1 MHPAPA
7 RPWLGLLRGC
17 MSAQS
22 RKPACLVS
30 PARRVTREGAERDR
44 QKARNSLSA
53 PVPWARMLADKFS
66 ALKYG
71 KQPCGHQSRL
81 NHAVRHLSRTIM
93 MVSPPAVTSLASM
106 TVRKAIVSSR
116 TNRQFLA
123 ERECLLVPRCPLSRD
138 SRYGCANPVEVTSHA
153 KLWQKSARRLRRAS
167 AC

>member
-1 MHPAPA
+1 MRHTRRRKEDMHPAPA
-7 RPWLGLLRGC
+7 RPWLGMLRGC

-22 RKPACLVS
+22 RKSACLVS

-44 QKARNSLSA
+44 QKARDSLSA

-106 TVRKAIVSSR
+106 TVCKAMVSSR
-116 TNRQFLA
+116 TKPTASRRTRVPPAGEGVVGQAPRSTLS
-123 ERECLLVPRCPLSRD
+123 LVS
-138 SRYGCANPVEVTSHA
+138 
-153 KLWQKSARRLRRAS
+153 W
-167 AC
+167 